1 LESCSWGAKSDELA
15 QYACFPM
22 LHVKMTQD
30 RRKIHRYPLQIPVE
44 IRLGPQGHAHANMAT
59 TTNIS
64 IRGIYFVS
72 DQHCEIGT
80 EFGAT
85 ILLPGEITG
94 GTDLLVEIQGKV
106 ERIDRLE
113 GKEAAHN
120 GIAVSIDHYNLIS
133 AKLSSLTAVKG

>member
-1 LESCSWGAKSDELA
+1 
-15 QYACFPM
+15 M
-22 LHVKMTQD
+22 MQD

-44 IRLGPQGHAHANMAT
+44 VRLGPQGHASASTAT

-72 DQHCEIGT
+72 DQQCEIGT
-80 EFGAT
+80 KFGAT
-85 ILLPGEITG
+85 IRLPGEITG

-113 GKEAAHN
+113 GKEATHN
-120 GIAVSIDHYNLIS
+120 GIAVSIDRYDPIS
-133 AKLSSLTAVKG
+133 AKPSSPTVVKGKQRKASEGMF

>member
-1 LESCSWGAKSDELA
+1 
-15 QYACFPM
+15 
-22 LHVKMTQD
+22 MTQD
-30 RRKIHRYPLQIPVE
+30 RRSIHRYPLQIPVE
-44 IRLGPQGHAHANMAT
+44 VRLGPQAHAHASMAT

-72 DQHCEIGT
+72 DQQCEIGT

-85 ILLPGEITG
+85 IRLPGEITG

-113 GKEAAHN
+113 GKEATHN
-120 GIAVSIDHYNLIS
+120 GIAVSIDRYDPIS
-133 AKLSSLTAVKG
+133 AKPSSPTVVKGKQRKASEGMF